1 MAKRRVDE
9 LVRSYIVFRNLTRP
23 LGGVKSVPG
32 TPYCVKGF
40 FMQSD
45 NGVFEF
51 TPPSPLIQV
60 RALSNF
66 FYFHKY
72 NICLLMLF
80 LGTVDS
86 DTVLV
91 KDIIKYR
98 YSE

>member
-1 MAKRRVDE
+1 MFCTKFNPGVSLLLVCQEDDMAKRRVDE
-9 LVRSYIVFRNLTRP
+9 LVRSYIVFRNFTRP

-60 RALSNF
+60 RALSVV
-66 FYFHKY
+66 FYFH
-72 NICLLMLF
+72 
-80 LGTVDS
+80 
-86 DTVLV
+86 
-91 KDIIKYR
+91 
-98 YSE
+98 

>member
-60 RALSNF
+60 RALSVV
-66 FYFHKY
+66 FYFH
-72 NICLLMLF
+72 
-80 LGTVDS
+80 
-86 DTVLV
+86 
-91 KDIIKYR
+91 
-98 YSE
+98 